1 MSSEIILKRQADKD
15 SAQIRVWRFVGHPS
29 ALHINRESLI
39 CMIAGESPAEGLQ
52 AATPY
57 RLKKLDSQTYQ
68 LAPTDYKLTNTNT
81 PKTIK
86 LIK

>member
-39 CMIAGESPAEGLQ
+39 CMVAGEPPAEGLR

-57 RLKKLDSQTYQ
+57 RLVKLDTQTYQ
-68 LAPTDYKLTNTNT
+68 LAPTEYKLTKSNE
-81 PKTIK
+81 PKTIR